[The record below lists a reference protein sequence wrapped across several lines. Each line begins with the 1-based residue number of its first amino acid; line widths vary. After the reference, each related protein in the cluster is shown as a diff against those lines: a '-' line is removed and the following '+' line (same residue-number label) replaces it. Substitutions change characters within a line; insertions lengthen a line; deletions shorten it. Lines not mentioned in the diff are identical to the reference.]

1 PVNYPRTLN
10 LIANDLAEPNFQPSF
25 PEILEAIERWKA
37 WVALQQTEPT
47 RPPDR
52 ELKRLL
58 EALESRLTHSQITL
72 MLQHMEVV
80 GGDADGLWATI
91 AVEMR
96 ALKYPPRPE
105 IYWRRGFEE
114 WCQEARDRF
123 REDPDALTALQQ
135 RYIDYAR
142 ERGELDEEVAWIEV
156 DALELVLNHCR
167 TCLGMLRAAD
177 PKAYLFEPG
186 GMGTTLA
193 DKINVCFG
201 TGIDLEERLPK
212 YVCRKCVEKVEEAY
226 ALKMQIDRTDEELK
240 SLIGEYQK
248 RETARSNV
256 KNEHR
261 EADTTETTVQTLQD
275 ASPLEVIQEKEQQ
288 LSEQLEVPEEEVEHL
303 EGVVDAEHDVKYSW
317 QVISDSEQM
326 IVEQVEEHEEE
337 HIDVSEAVQEEVE
350 SYDDVMV
357 ATEADYLEDDIEEQ
371 YVEEETEQNHNFYQC
386 PECRIVLRSHELW
399 ETHKARHASEKRYT
413 CEVCS
418 KQFRSS
424 STLRIHQRTHTN
436 ERPYVCEICNKSFV
450 QSTNLVYHMNVHQN
464 IRNYPC
470 DQCPYKARNKND
482 LNLHKR
488 THSGARPYICE
499 YCECTFTTS
508 SNLSKHIK
516 RRHIGEKN
524 FKVCSKAFR
533 THSQIKAHGFVHD
546 RNNRPMKCERCP
558 YRTSTKSSLS
568 IHMKSHV
575 TTRPYVCP
583 HCKMGFR
590 TSSNMHKH
598 VRNTHEGQRPFKCP
612 ECSKT
617 FSTKE
622 TVQKHMVTH
631 TGSKPYACPE
641 CTSTYSWYNGL
652 QKHMKVMH
660 PGAPIPTEKTMMVAS
675 LAAGSMGMGEEV
687 YN

>member
-1 PVNYPRTLN
+1 MSKIECDILEKPLDSKNMIEYILPEYTPARRQTLLKYFRINPGFLANPVNYPRTLN

-96 ALKYPPRPE
+96 ALKHPPRPE

-261 EADTTETTVQTLQD
+261 ETDTTETTVQTLQD
-275 ASPLEVIQEKEQQ
+275 ASPLEVIQEEEQQ

-317 QVISDSEQM
+317 QVINDSEKM

-337 HIDVSEAVQEEVE
+337 HVDVSEAVQEEVE
-350 SYDDVMV
+350 AYDDVMV

-371 YVEEETEQNHNFYQC
+371 YVEEETEQKTYSPHQKLSPDVKVKRQIVPDLSHNFYQC

-436 ERPYVCEICNKSFV
+436 ERPYVCE
-450 QSTNLVYHMNVHQN
+450 
-464 IRNYPC
+464 
-470 DQCPYKARNKND
+470 
-482 LNLHKR
+482 
-488 THSGARPYICE
+488 
-499 YCECTFTTS
+499 
-508 SNLSKHIK
+508 
-516 RRHIGEKN
+516 
-524 FKVCSKAFR
+524 VCSKAFR

-546 RNNRPMKCERCP
+546 RDNRPMKCERCP

-652 QKHMKVMH
+652 QKHMKVVH

-675 LAAGSMGMGEEV
+675 LAAGSMGIGEEV